1 MFIIVMKILIHICN
15 QIFCPIPIRNTLL
28 LLCLFT
34 NIFRL
39 LLDKIRTRKQVI
51 ISKKYLRNL
60 EEKALFLK
68 SITTLSCFL
77 YGCNHGKIR

>member
-1 MFIIVMKILIHICN
+1 M
-15 QIFCPIPIRNTLL
+15 
-28 LLCLFT
+28 CLFT

-68 SITTLSCFL
+68 SITTLSYFL
-77 YGCNHGKIR
+77 YDPTKLVGCESVEIMLKKSLNIF